1 MTELE
6 QVRTKTIIAVI
17 KSYTE
22 SDMILFIKQRL
33 EQDYINDQEELIED
47 ALAFDIIDTDKAEEL
62 DKASTKAY
70 DEMLQEVRFKCQAS
84 E

>member
-6 QVRTKTIIAVI
+6 QVRTKTIIAVLE
-17 KSYTE
+17 SYTE

-33 EQDYINDQEELIED
+33 EQDYIDNRDELIED

-62 DKASTKAY
+62 D
-70 DEMLQEVRFKCQAS
+70 QCQAS

>member
-17 KSYTE
+17 ESYTE

-33 EQDYINDQEELIED
+33 EQDYIDNRDELIED
-47 ALAFDIIDTDKAEEL
+47 ALAFDIINTDKAEEL
-62 DKASTKAY
+62 D
-70 DEMLQEVRFKCQAS
+70 Q
-84 E
+84 

>member
-17 KSYTE
+17 ESYTE

-33 EQDYINDQEELIED
+33 EQDYIDNRDELIED
-47 ALAFDIIDTDKAEEL
+47 ALAFDIIDEDKAEEL
-62 DKASTKAY
+62 D
-70 DEMLQEVRFKCQAS
+70 Q
-84 E
+84 

>member
-17 KSYTE
+17 ESYTE
-22 SDMILFIKQRL
+22 SDMILFVKQRL
-33 EQDYINDQEELIED
+33 EQDYIDNRDELIED

-62 DKASTKAY
+62 D
-70 DEMLQEVRFKCQAS
+70 QCQVSA
-84 E
+84 

>member
-17 KSYTE
+17 ESYTE

-33 EQDYINDQEELIED
+33 EQDYINDQDELIED

-62 DKASTKAY
+62 D
-70 DEMLQEVRFKCQAS
+70 QCQVSA
-84 E
+84 

>member
-17 KSYTE
+17 ESYTE

-33 EQDYINDQEELIED
+33 EDDYINDQDELIED

-62 DKASTKAY
+62 D
-70 DEMLQEVRFKCQAS
+70 QCQVSA
-84 E
+84 

>member
-17 KSYTE
+17 ESYTE
-22 SDMILFIKQRL
+22 SDMILFVKQRL
-33 EQDYINDQEELIED
+33 EQDYINDQDELIED

-62 DKASTKAY
+62 D
-70 DEMLQEVRFKCQAS
+70 QCQVSA
-84 E
+84 

>member
-17 KSYTE
+17 ESYTE

-33 EQDYINDQEELIED
+33 EQDYIDNRDELIED
-47 ALAFDIIDTDKAEEL
+47 ALAFDIIDEDKAEQL
-62 DKASTKAY
+62 D
-70 DEMLQEVRFKCQAS
+70 Q
-84 E
+84 

>member
-6 QVRTKTIIAVI
+6 QVRTKTIIAVLE
-17 KSYTE
+17 SYTE

-33 EQDYINDQEELIED
+33 EQDYIDNRDELIED

-62 DKASTKAY
+62 D
-70 DEMLQEVRFKCQAS
+70 QCQVSA
-84 E
+84 

>member
-17 KSYTE
+17 ESYTE

-33 EQDYINDQEELIED
+33 EQDYIDNRDELIED

-62 DKASTKAY
+62 D
-70 DEMLQEVRFKCQAS
+70 QCQAS
-84 E
+84 A

>member
-17 KSYTE
+17 ESYTE

-33 EQDYINDQEELIED
+33 EQDYINDQDELIED
-47 ALAFDIIDTDKAEEL
+47 ALAFDIIDTNKAEEL
-62 DKASTKAY
+62 D
-70 DEMLQEVRFKCQAS
+70 QCQVSA
-84 E
+84 

>member
-6 QVRTKTIIAVI
+6 QVRTKTIIAVLE
-17 KSYTE
+17 SYTE

-33 EQDYINDQEELIED
+33 EQDYIDNRDELIED

-62 DKASTKAY
+62 D
-70 DEMLQEVRFKCQAS
+70 Q
-84 E
+84 

>member
-17 KSYTE
+17 ESYTE

-33 EQDYINDQEELIED
+33 EQDYIDNRDELIED
-47 ALAFDIIDTDKAEEL
+47 ALAFDVIDTDKAEEL
-62 DKASTKAY
+62 D
-70 DEMLQEVRFKCQAS
+70 QCQVSA
-84 E
+84 

>member
-17 KSYTE
+17 ESYTE
-22 SDMILFIKQRL
+22 SDMILFVKQRL
-33 EQDYINDQEELIED
+33 EQDYIENRDELIED

-62 DKASTKAY
+62 D
-70 DEMLQEVRFKCQAS
+70 QCQAS
-84 E
+84 A